1 MVWPTVQRPTET
13 KRWAV
18 VSVIAAVPRNM
29 KFRSAGP
36 KWTQLWVRTTGR
48 LAARYQQYINANL
61 FY

>member
-36 KWTQLWVRTTGR
+36 KWTQLWVRATGR
-48 LAARYQQYINANL
+48 LAARYQQ
-61 FY
+61 